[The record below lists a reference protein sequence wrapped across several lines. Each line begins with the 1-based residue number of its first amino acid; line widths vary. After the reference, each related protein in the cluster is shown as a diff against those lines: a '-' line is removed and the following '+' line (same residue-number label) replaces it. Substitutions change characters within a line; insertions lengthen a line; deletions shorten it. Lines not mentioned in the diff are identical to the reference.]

1 MKYLVKFFVVTFLLL
16 ISTHTFAD
24 QKIVVLD
31 MKFVLNNSSA
41 GKGAQ
46 DFLKKSF
53 DENQKKF
60 LALEQ
65 DLKKEESDLL
75 AKKTILTKEEYTKKT
90 DALRKKVIDY
100 QSQRRLAM
108 DKIATQRA
116 ESREILMKKLV
127 PIVDAYIKENNISLV
142 MDKKTMVGGLTKY
155 DVTEDITKRLDKELP
170 SLNLK

>member
-1 MKYLVKFFVVTFLLL
+1 M
-16 ISTHTFAD
+16 
-24 QKIVVLD
+24 
-31 MKFVLNNSSA
+31 
-41 GKGAQ
+41 
-46 DFLKKSF
+46 
-53 DENQKKF
+53 
-60 LALEQ
+60 
-65 DLKKEESDLL
+65 L

-90 DALRKKVIDY
+90 NGLRKKVIDY

-142 MDKKTMVGGLTKY
+142 MYKKTMVGGLTKY
-155 DVTEDITKRLDKELP
+155 DVTEDITKRLNKELP